1 MKLLVVKPRQLL
13 LRITRCL
20 LMAAPILS
28 LVSLPAFAAPPS
40 PGTTSSTTNVGIDF
54 NWASGPNGYSA
65 SYIASSGTS
74 GASLDNCRGAVT
86 PSTSAC
92 NFAFSYEIGGVAQ
105 TAVTSGGIYDTWD
118 GTCEDNPSGSEPL
131 TLSNCFNSGPW
142 GQIFMASATGT
153 LSNFTMPMTCLNPA
167 GSAITNLQASIYLV
181 NPNGSSLPANPIAT
195 IPVNLGSCPTL
206 TSWTGHTFTSADFAP
221 ILLNF
226 SGVTLTAGNF
236 YGVYL
241 TPAFTLSLP
250 SGSVNSATVYP
261 ASSPNATFTFTL
273 TPPYSTF
280 TNAVTFTATGLPS
293 GASVTCSHN
302 SIAAGASQ
310 TTVTMT
316 ITVPPTPIALLH
328 RGGSAGMLAYCL
340 PLFPI
345 FGLCFF
351 RRSARTRYLGIVGMV
366 LLAVSMTAFI
376 GCGGSN
382 YTATSTSTVTF
393 TATSGGVSQ
402 SSQVTLVVN

>member
-1 MKLLVVKPRQLL
+1 MKLPVVKPCQLL
-13 LRITRCL
+13 LRVTRCL

-28 LVSLPAFAAPPS
+28 LVSLPAFATS
-40 PGTTSSTTNVGIDF
+40 GPGTTSSTTNVGIDF
-54 NWASGPNGYSA
+54 NWANGPNGYSA
-65 SYIASSGTS
+65 SFILSSGPS
-74 GASLDNCRGAVT
+74 GSTLDNCRGAVT
-86 PSTSAC
+86 SSTTAC

-118 GTCEDNPSGSEPL
+118 GTCEDNPTGSEPL
-131 TLSNCFNSGPW
+131 TISNCFNSGPW

-153 LSNFTMPMTCLNPA
+153 LSNFTMPMTCLNPT
-167 GSAITNLQASIYLV
+167 GGVITNLQASIYLV
-181 NPNGSSLPANPIAT
+181 NPGGSSLPANPIASV
-195 IPVNLGSCPTL
+195 PVNLSSCPTL
-206 TSWTGHTFTSADFAP
+206 TSWTGHTFSSADFAP

-241 TPAFTLSLP
+241 TPAFTLNLS
-250 SGSVNSATVYP
+250 SGSTSSQTVYP
-261 ASSPNATFTFTL
+261 AYSGSATYTFTL
-273 TPPYSTF
+273 TPPFSTF
-280 TNAVTFTATGLPS
+280 TNAVTFSATGLPS
-293 GASVTCSHN
+293 GASVTFSPS
-302 SIAAGASQ
+302 SIAAGSSQ

-316 ITVPPTPIALLH
+316 IVVPPPTVSQLQH
-328 RGGSAGMLAYCL
+328 NSSSGMLAYCL

-351 RRSARTRYLGIVGMV
+351 RKSARTRYLGIVGMV

-382 YTATSTSTVTF
+382 YTAASTNTVTF

-402 SSQVTLVVN
+402 SSQVTLIVN